1 MYDNMNGEAG
11 KPDWTKEE
19 QFVKLKEF
27 SDGCLAQMNE
37 EEEGGDEYYD
47 EEEGKE

>member
-1 MYDNMNGEAG
+1 MNGDGG

-19 QFVKLKEF
+19 QFVKLKDF
-27 SDGCLAQMNE
+27 SDGCLAQMN